1 VVDPRRQNDAATDE
15 ALEESFPAS
24 DPPAN
29 TVETG
34 IRPLATD
41 PAPVVTDHTDASRLE
56 IKIGDAV
63 AFLNYRR
70 TPKSFT
76 IVHTDVPEPL
86 RGRGLGD
93 ALVRAAMALSRE
105 HGLTTIIECQFAR
118 ALLKKHPDLV
128 R

>member
-1 VVDPRRQNDAATDE
+1 VADPRSQDDAATDE
-15 ALEESFPAS
+15 AIEESFPAS

-34 IRPLATD
+34 ILPTPD
-41 PAPVVTDHTDASRLE
+41 VPSEVVDNTAARRLE

-63 AFLNYRR
+63 SFLDYRR
-70 TPKSFT
+70 TPTSFT
-76 IVHTDVPEPL
+76 IVHTEVPEEL

-93 ALVRAAMALSRE
+93 TLVRAALRMSRE
-105 HGLTTIIECQFAR
+105 HGLQTIVLCPFAR
-118 ALLKKHPDLV
+118 ILLKKHPDLV

>member
-1 VVDPRRQNDAATDE
+1 VADPRSQDDAATDE
-15 ALEESFPAS
+15 AIEESFPAS

-34 IRPLATD
+34 ILPTPD
-41 PAPVVTDHTDASRLE
+41 VPSEVVDNTAARRLE

-63 AFLNYRR
+63 SFLDYRR
-70 TPKSFT
+70 TPTSFT
-76 IVHTDVPEPL
+76 IVHTEVPEER

-93 ALVRAAMALSRE
+93 TLVRAALRMSRE
-105 HGLTTIIECQFAR
+105 HGLQTIVLCPFAR
-118 ALLKKHPDLV
+118 ILLKKHPDLV